1 MASLACLA
9 VGRLFGPGDLS
20 EGCLSLLH
28 MVSLSS
34 AGLAR
39 GSSRG
44 HLRILTSS
52 MIGRVLMH
60 KRFFKPLL
68 APYLRSHW
76 PKQVTRP
83 RLGSRED
90 EKK

>member
-20 EGCLSLLH
+20 EGCQSLLH

-34 AGLAR
+34 VGLAR

-44 HLRILTSS
+44 HLRILMSS

-68 APYLRSHW
+68 APYLTKVPLAKASH
-76 PKQVTRP
+76 TATS
-83 RLGSRED
+83 RLKRG
-90 EKK
+90 